1 MNSDDGEHFPPS
13 VLAKREEKS
22 SFLRLREHTLTFPV
36 LETDRRGSL
45 FHHSYVRMAG
55 GEEGGEEEE

>member
-36 LETDRRGSL
+36 LETDRKGKPVPPLLRT
-45 FHHSYVRMAG
+45 YG
-55 GEEGGEEEE
+55 GRRRGGEEEE